1 MLEIGGCGTV
11 FAAEASLGRWPI
23 QGPLPREV
31 SRLEPSAKRRTAL
44 RLRDGKYPP
53 ARCVMRAP
61 GWHNRKLR
69 WKRIRRERMLEQ
81 CSKQCLSTPISDKV
95 AL

>member
-1 MLEIGGCGTV
+1 MVEIGGRGPV
-11 FAAEASLGRWPI
+11 IAAEVSLGRWAI

-53 ARCVMRAP
+53 ARCVIAGP
-61 GWHNRKLR
+61 GLA
-69 WKRIRRERMLEQ
+69 Q
-81 CSKQCLSTPISDKV
+81 SKIAMETDASLTD
-95 AL
+95 A